1 MMQAL
6 ERLADYFESM
16 SAASVIHIG
25 SYYADDAHFKD
36 PFNDV
41 RGVPAIRRVFSHMFD
56 QVDVP
61 RFVVTARMAGANGG
75 AMLVWEF
82 HFRARLGRREQAHV
96 IHGASHLLFDAAGKV
111 TMHRDY
117 WDAAEELYGK
127 LPVLGGLMRALARK
141 LAA

>member
-96 IHGASHLLFDAAGKV
+96 IHGASHLSFDAAGKV